1 MPNFSL
7 QQQPQ
12 YPLITIDTD
21 LPICE
26 EQVLSILEYRTG
38 ATLCV
43 RSSQGHPKR
52 GGYFF
57 CISKNETKHMINL
70 ETIEGIFIDTFS
82 ISELIKFINHASG
95 RVFDEG
101 MLSYCQQTVNFR
113 VD

>member
-12 YPLITIDTD
+12 YPLVTIDTD
-21 LPICE
+21 LPVSE
-26 EQVLSILEYRTG
+26 EQVLNSLKGRTG
-38 ATLCV
+38 ATLCI

-57 CISKNETKHMINL
+57 CISKNETEHLINL
-70 ETIEGIFIDTFS
+70 ETIEGVFIGTFS
-82 ISELIKFINHASG
+82 MSSLIRFINHASG
-95 RVFDEG
+95 RVFDEV

>member
-43 RSSQGHPKR
+43 
-52 GGYFF
+52 
-57 CISKNETKHMINL
+57 
-70 ETIEGIFIDTFS
+70 
-82 ISELIKFINHASG
+82 
-95 RVFDEG
+95 
-101 MLSYCQQTVNFR
+101 
-113 VD
+113 